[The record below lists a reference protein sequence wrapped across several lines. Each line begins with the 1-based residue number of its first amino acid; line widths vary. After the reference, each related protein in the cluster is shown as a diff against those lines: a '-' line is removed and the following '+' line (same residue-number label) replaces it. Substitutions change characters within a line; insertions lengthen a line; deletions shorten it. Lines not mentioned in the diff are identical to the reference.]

1 MSGAGGDGME
11 TLFFFF
17 FLHGQGFGLGLNL
30 EDTRNKDA

>member
-11 TLFFFF
+11 TLFYFF